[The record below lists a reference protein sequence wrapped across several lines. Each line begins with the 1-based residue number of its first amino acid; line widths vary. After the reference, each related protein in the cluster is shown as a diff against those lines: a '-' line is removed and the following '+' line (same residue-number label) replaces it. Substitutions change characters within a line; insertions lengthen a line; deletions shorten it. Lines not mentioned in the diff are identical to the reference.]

1 MPTLTLIP
9 LLLRYI
15 SEKLSKRQVMIS
27 PADLS
32 HRSGHYSAY
41 DASYAD
47 QVSWRLVT
55 GDINNEMKKES
66 LRVADTGQWQR
77 YL

>member
-1 MPTLTLIP
+1 
-9 LLLRYI
+9 
-15 SEKLSKRQVMIS
+15 MIS